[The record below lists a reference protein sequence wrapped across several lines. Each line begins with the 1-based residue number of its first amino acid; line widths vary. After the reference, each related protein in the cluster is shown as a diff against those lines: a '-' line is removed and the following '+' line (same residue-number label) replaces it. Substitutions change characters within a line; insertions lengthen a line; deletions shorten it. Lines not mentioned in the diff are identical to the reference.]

1 MWMVREAEADR
12 LSNEE
17 FKKEP
22 NRAAWVGPKLQFN
35 EICRSL
41 QVAQCLDFV
50 VKNKSEEARPRP
62 SRPIRHT
69 RRVAEQEHPLWR
81 LAGDHA
87 DVSYRLTFLHRGHGA
102 DIQDHA
108 ARRRMRFPHG
118 LAEQIGDI
126 ADFHA

>member
-62 SRPIRHT
+62 SRPIRH
-69 RRVAEQEHPLWR
+69 
-81 LAGDHA
+81 
-87 DVSYRLTFLHRGHGA
+87 
-102 DIQDHA
+102 
-108 ARRRMRFPHG
+108 ARRALSRNPRYGTLPATTPM
-118 LAEQIGDI
+118 LATVSPFFIEGTAQTYRTTPLDG
-126 ADFHA
+126 ARASHRVLPNRSVT